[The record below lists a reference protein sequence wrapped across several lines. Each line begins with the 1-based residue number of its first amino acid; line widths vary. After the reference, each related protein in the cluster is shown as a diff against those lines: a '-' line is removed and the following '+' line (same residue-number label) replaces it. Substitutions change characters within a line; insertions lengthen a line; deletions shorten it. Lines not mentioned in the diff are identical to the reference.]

1 MVKSAEEKAASK
13 AKAAALLDD
22 IFQKIARLGAIHP
35 QFQHAVS
42 P

>member
-1 MVKSAEEKAASK
+1 VIIGEGIEKPDAI
-13 AKAAALLDD
+13 LLND
-22 IFQKIARLGAIHP
+22 IFQKIAQLGAIHP